1 VKEYQIGDLYYVQ
14 VENNYYLVK
23 DVTSANIQIM
33 DIKTGHIQNLFKGEF
48 IDRVLK
54 KVS

>member
-1 VKEYQIGDLYYVQ
+1 VKEYQIGDLCYVQ
-14 VENNYYLVK
+14 VDNNYYLIK
-23 DVTSANIQIM
+23 DVTFANIQVM
-33 DIKTGHIQNLFKGEF
+33 DVKTGHIQNLFKGEF